1 MIYKEKAEEIS
12 KKLDLP
18 VEVVQ
23 LAYESFWLF
32 IRESIKDLPLKEDL
46 SEEEFLKLQTNFNV
60 PSLGKLNCTFDR
72 YKRIKNRYKLFKKF
86 LNNDDIKEN

>member
-12 KKLDLP
+12 KKLNLP